1 MNKNSQA
8 LLIKVSVAAM
18 LTTNVT
24 SCTQQSSTTGTTTTT
39 TTTTTSSTAPGTT
52 TTTALPTAT
61 TSGTETTTGTITTGT
76 ATDAAVA
83 PGTATDAVP
92 ATAPGTAEVPGT
104 ASPSGTPDVITKT
117 LPNGQKQISINMN
130 ELPNETVICT
140 VGGSPLRV
148 STYKSMLTLQQVQV
162 SSGIGQD
169 PATRARLLGEAAKR
183 GITLSD
189 SEKSRL
195 LKTAKESQSKDA
207 AGFQAFLK
215 EKKLT
220 EAQYEKEI
228 YDIGL
233 AYKVSSLL
241 LQQGLLPELVNRE
254 ILVNAAKAGGFEKD
268 AMNKY
273 FLFKHSRT
281 YPLMLQQTGLPQDA
295 LKDEIVKSELA
306 KLQVQKLT
314 KKLQVS
320 EPEIKQF
327 YNKNKQM
334 YQHDERIR
342 ISSILV
348 LAPTTD
354 MPPAITSI
362 KTEIKKQNPKLSD
375 AEVDARVQI
384 VNKQLEQRALV
395 ILGKAQQSKD
405 FVKIANENTDDMQ
418 AKMRANGGDLGWVDK
433 ASLTPVVADAVWSLK
448 PGTVL
453 PRLIKTEV
461 GYQIL
466 KVTGHEKPGFLS
478 YAEVKPVVAMQV
490 QQLKTQQAL
499 TNWLAEKHRTL
510 KIEYSPKF
518 IALAGGG
525 AADKAK

>member
-1 MNKNSQA
+1 MNRNSQA
-8 LLIKVSVAAM
+8 TLISASVAAL
-18 LTTNVT
+18 LTVAATG
-24 SCTQQSSTTGTTTTT
+24 CTQQSSKTGTTTTT
-39 TTTTTSSTAPGTT
+39 TTTTTSSAAPGTT
-52 TTTALPTAT
+52 TGP
-61 TSGTETTTGTITTGT
+61 EITTGTTTTGT
-76 ATDAAVA
+76 ATDAALT
-83 PGTATDAVP
+83 PGTATDGVV
-92 ATAPGTAEVPGT
+92 ATVPGT
-104 ASPSGTPDVITKT
+104 ADVSAAGTATPAGTPDVVTKT
-117 LPNGQKQISINMN
+117 LPDGQRQISINMN

-183 GITLSD
+183 GITLSEG
-189 SEKSRL
+189 EKSRL

-228 YDIGL
+228 CDIGL
-233 AYKVSSLL
+233 AYKVSSVL

-281 YPLMLQQTGLPQDA
+281 YPIMLQQTGLHQDA
-295 LKDEIVKSELA
+295 LRDEIVKSELA
-306 KLQVQKLT
+306 KLQVEKLT

-327 YNKNKQM
+327 YNKNRQM

-342 ISSILV
+342 ISSILI

-384 VNKQLEQRALV
+384 VNKELEQRALV

-405 FVKIANENTDDMQ
+405 FTKIANENTDDMQ

-433 ASLTPVVADAVWSLK
+433 ASLTPLVSDAVWDLK

-478 YAEVKPVVAMQV
+478 YAEVKPVVVMQV
-490 QQLKTQQAL
+490 QQMKTQQAL

-518 IALAGGG
+518 IALAGGS
-525 AADKAK
+525 ADRAK